1 MNKNTAFSA
10 LLITNAIVIAGS
22 VAFSALQRTA
32 ESGPAAGS
40 VILSVAPVLL
50 SSVLLA
56 LYILYLNKLSEN
68 LSSREVDSVYYA
80 GFLITL
86 MVLGAAILEVTFA
99 ISGESSQVSQNL
111 LPNTAAKF
119 ALGLLVTGIGLYG
132 RIYLQRRIL
141 DDETTQNLLNEY
153 ADNIGKINDR
163 LKRSAQVVED
173 ELIIVLENARN
184 AGRESTKEMVG
195 VITAELS
202 PAAIALKSTITKI
215 NRAFERFE
223 QGKFNELADSADML
237 SRNIS
242 ALSDSLKPL
251 EQQLKSQLQTHIDL
265 SSAVGALS
273 DSTRRMI
280 DSADGFSAAT
290 SGGVTALD
298 GFSNAVRRSGQVQAE
313 LETLSDRI
321 RRSFAEFEASKFSE
335 ISERT
340 RKLVE
345 ELDSLQAAFTAL
357 TGGVD
362 AASTEYQK
370 ITVVAQDLANS
381 AQGAVQQIQDLAAAA
396 RTGISAIGDF
406 TVAVGTSGAIQ
417 EELGQLVESVRRSF
431 SGISEAALMLGTQVG
446 RVAELYTSM
455 GRDVDTESVRQFM
468 NEISR
473 GASVTRAFVDNLQ
486 QPISELTKLTSSS
499 TGPLADAVRLLNDT
513 SQKMSG
519 SSADLGRAMV
529 GLATAIRD
537 AATAATRQ

>member
-22 VAFSALQRTA
+22 ATFSALQKTG
-32 ESGPAAGS
+32 ESGLAASS
-40 VILSVAPVLL
+40 VILSVAPVLV
-50 SSVLLA
+50 STAFLA
-56 LYILYLNKLSEN
+56 FYIFYLNQSREN

-99 ISGESSQVSQNL
+99 ITSGSTTVAQNL

-173 ELIIVLENARN
+173 ELILVLENARN

-223 QGKFNELADSADML
+223 QGKFNELADSADLL
-237 SRNIS
+237 SRNIA
-242 ALSDSLKPL
+242 ALSDSIKPL
-251 EQQLKSQLQTHIDL
+251 EQQLKLQLQTHIDL

-280 DSADGFSAAT
+280 DSADGFSSAT
-290 SGGVTALD
+290 SNGVTALD
-298 GFSNAVRRSGQVQAE
+298 GFSSAVRRSGQVQAE
-313 LETLSDRI
+313 LESLSDRI
-321 RRSFAEFEASKFSE
+321 RKSFAEFETSKFGE

-345 ELDSLQAAFTAL
+345 DLDSLQSAFAAL

-370 ITVVAQDLANS
+370 LTIVTQDLANS
-381 AQGAVQQIQDLAAAA
+381 AQGAVQQIQELAASA
-396 RTGISAIGDF
+396 RTGINAIGDF

-431 SGISEAALMLGTQVG
+431 SGISEAALALGTQVG

-486 QPISELTKLTSSS
+486 QPIGELTRLTSSA

-513 SQKMSG
+513 SQKMTG
-519 SSADLGRAMV
+519 SSADLGRAMI